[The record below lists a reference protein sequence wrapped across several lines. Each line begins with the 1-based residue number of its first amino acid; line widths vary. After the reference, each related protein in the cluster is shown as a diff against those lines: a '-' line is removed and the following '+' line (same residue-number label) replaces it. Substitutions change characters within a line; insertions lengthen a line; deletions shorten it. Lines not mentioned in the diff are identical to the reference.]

1 MFAVIGRRL
10 PSGFSALEELGL
22 TEELLVAELEELGL
36 TEELLVAEMEEL
48 GLTEELLDA
57 EIPAWLLEVVIM
69 RDTDT

>member
-36 TEELLVAEMEEL
+36 TEELLAAEL
-48 GLTEELLDA
+48 
-57 EIPAWLLEVVIM
+57 PAWLLELVIM
-69 RDTDT
+69 TAPEP